1 MVDKEK
7 ILSQIQLQKENQLF
21 SPLKS
26 PKYRVQLLKKLKT
39 NIQEM
44 EGEILDALQKDLG
57 KSRVE
62 GYMCEVGIVLSEI
75 NYMIKHLQKFA
86 KPKRVSTPIAQ
97 FPAKSYQLPTP
108 YGVVLII
115 SPWNY
120 PFMLS
125 LDPLVDAIA
134 AGNSIVLKPS
144 ETSKN
149 TSSVI
154 AKLLEK
160 TFSPEEVCVCLGG
173 REDCE
178 FLLEQPFDYIFF
190 TGSTRVGKIVLESAS
205 KHFTPVTLELGG
217 KSPCIVDQT
226 ANIPL
231 SAKRIVFGKFLN
243 AGQTCVA
250 PDFIYCHESVKEQ
263 LVEELKKQIVLQY
276 SKTPLENENYPR
288 LINEKQFN
296 FASSLIDGEK
306 VLFGGNVDNSKF
318 KIEPTILDATFESKT
333 MQNEIF
339 APILPILT
347 FDNIDNAI
355 VNLKKMEKPLAFYVF
370 SSSKQNQ
377 RKILSSCD
385 FGGGCINDVIV
396 HLASSKLPFGGVGHS
411 GMGAYHGKKGFDT
424 FSHTRSIVDKQTWL
438 DLPMRYQPHTKK
450 KEKLIR
456 KFLK

>member
-7 ILSQIQLQKENQLF
+7 ILSQIQEQRDSQLS

-26 PKYRVQLLKKLKT
+26 PKYRVELLKKLRS

-44 EGEILDALQKDLG
+44 ESEILEALQKDLG

-62 GYMCEVGIVLSEI
+62 GYMCEVGMVLSEL
-75 NYMIKHLQKFA
+75 NYMIRHLKKFA

-97 FPAKSYQLPTP
+97 FPAKSYRVPTP

-125 LDPLVDAIA
+125 LDPLIDAIS

-149 TSSVI
+149 TSNVI

-160 TFSPEEVCVCLGG
+160 TFSPKEVCVCLGG

-231 SAKRIVFGKFLN
+231 TAKRIVFGKFLN

-250 PDFIYCHESVKEQ
+250 PDFIYCHESVKER
-263 LVEELKKQIVLQY
+263 LIEELKKQIVLQY
-276 SKTPLENENYPR
+276 GENPLENEHYPK

-296 FASSLIDGEK
+296 FACSLLDGEK
-306 VLFGGNVDNSKF
+306 VLFGGNVDNSTLKVS
-318 KIEPTILDATFESKT
+318 PTIIDSTFDSKT
-333 MQNEIF
+333 MQTEIF
-339 APILPILT
+339 APILPVVS
-347 FDNIDNAI
+347 FDTIDNAI
-355 VNLKKMEKPLAFYVF
+355 SRLRKMEKPLAFYVF
-370 SSSKQNQ
+370 SNSRQNQ
-377 RKILSSCD
+377 HMFLSSCD
-385 FGGGCINDVIV
+385 FGGGCINDVVV
-396 HLASSKLPFGGVGHS
+396 HLASSRLPFGGVGHS
-411 GMGAYHGKKGFDT
+411 GMGSYHGRKGFET
-424 FSHTRSIVDKQTWL
+424 FSHIRSIVDKKTWL
-438 DLPMRYQPHTKK
+438 DLSIRYQPHTKK

-456 KFLK
+456 KFMK

>member
-7 ILSQIQLQKENQLF
+7 ILAQIQEQRENQIS
-21 SPLKS
+21 SPLKD
-26 PKYRVQLLKKLKT
+26 PKYRVQLLKKLRC
-39 NIQEM
+39 NIQQM
-44 EGEILDALQKDLG
+44 EGEILQALQQDLG

-62 GYMCEVGIVLSEI
+62 GYMCEVGMVLSEL
-75 NYMIKHLQKFA
+75 NYMIKHLRKFA
-86 KPKRVSTPIAQ
+86 KPKKVSSPIAQ
-97 FPAKSYQLPTP
+97 FPAKSYQVPTP

-120 PFMLS
+120 PFMLT
-125 LDPLVDAIA
+125 LDPIIDAIS
-134 AGNSIVLKPS
+134 AGNSIVVKPS

-149 TSSVI
+149 TSAVI

-160 TFSPEEVCVCLGG
+160 TFSPKEVCVCLGG

-178 FLLEQPFDYIFF
+178 FLLEQPFDHIFF
-190 TGSTRVGKIVLESAS
+190 TGSSRVGKIVLESAS

-250 PDFIYCHESVKEQ
+250 PDFIYCHESVKNK

-276 SKTPLENENYPR
+276 SEKPLENENYPK

-296 FASSLIDGEK
+296 FACSLVEGEK
-306 VLFGGNVDNSKF
+306 VLLGGNVDNSSF
-318 KIEPTILDATFESKT
+318 KIEPTLVDATFESKT

-339 APILPILT
+339 APILPIVT
-347 FDNIDNAI
+347 FDDIDNAI
-355 VNLKKMEKPLAFYVF
+355 LNLRKMEKPLAFYVF
-370 SSSKQNQ
+370 SNKKENQ
-377 RKILSSCD
+377 HKFLSSCD
-385 FGGGCINDVIV
+385 FGGGCINDVVI
-396 HLASSKLPFGGVGHS
+396 HLASTKLPFGGVGHS
-411 GMGAYHGKKGFDT
+411 GMGAYHGKKGFET
-424 FSHTRSIVDKQTWL
+424 FSHTRSIVDKKTWL
-438 DLPMRYQPHTKK
+438 DLPIRYQPHTKK

-456 KFLK
+456 KFMR

>member
-7 ILSQIQLQKENQLF
+7 ILAQIQEQRENQLS
-21 SPLKS
+21 SPLKD
-26 PKYRVQLLKKLKT
+26 PKYRVKLLKQLRC
-39 NIQEM
+39 NIQQM
-44 EGEILDALQKDLG
+44 EDEILQALQQDLG
-57 KSRVE
+57 KSKVE
-62 GYMCEVGIVLSEI
+62 GYMCEVGMVLSEI
-75 NYMIKHLQKFA
+75 NYMIKHLRKFA
-86 KPKRVSTPIAQ
+86 KPKKVSTPIAQ
-97 FPAKSYQLPTP
+97 FPAKSYQMPTP

-125 LDPLVDAIA
+125 IDPLVDAIS

-149 TSSVI
+149 SSAVI

-160 TFSPEEVCVCLGG
+160 TFSPTEVCVCLGG

-231 SAKRIVFGKFLN
+231 AAKRIVFGKFLN

-250 PDFIYCHESVKEQ
+250 PDFIYCHESVKDK
-263 LVEELKKQIVLQY
+263 LVEELKKQIILQY
-276 SKTPLENENYPR
+276 GENPLDNENYPK
-288 LINEKQFN
+288 LINRKQFD
-296 FASSLIDGEK
+296 FACSLIEQEK
-306 VLFGGNVDNSKF
+306 VLFGGNVDNSKL
-318 KIEPTILDATFESKT
+318 KIQPTLVDATFKDKP
-333 MQNEIF
+333 MQTEIF
-339 APILPILT
+339 SPILPIVT
-347 FDNIDNAI
+347 YQNIDQAI
-355 VNLKKMEKPLAFYVF
+355 LSLRKMQKPLAFYVF
-370 SSSKQNQ
+370 SSSKHNQN
-377 RKILSSCD
+377 KFICSCD
-385 FGGGCINDVIV
+385 FGGGCINDVII
-396 HLASSKLPFGGVGHS
+396 HLASTKLPFGGVGQS
-411 GMGAYHGKKGFDT
+411 GMGAYHGKKGFET
-424 FSHTRSIVDKQTWL
+424 FSHMRSIVDKKTWL
-438 DLPMRYQPHTKK
+438 DLPIRYQPHTKK
-450 KEKLIR
+450 KEKLIK